1 MAVDG
6 VAMRSDAVLV
16 VIDEQERLTA
26 AMGRREPVL
35 KATERLLRV
44 AALVR
49 APVIVTRQYPK
60 GLGDTDIALG
70 EAIVEA
76 KSAGVLAGV
85 IDKVAF
91 DCFGEPAFVKAVRDT
106 GRRQL
111 VFAGMETHVCIV
123 QTALAALREGLD
135 VHVIADAC
143 CSRDDANHELA
154 LGRLR
159 RAGAVVS
166 TSESAMYELV
176 GEAGTEE
183 FRSLLRI
190 VKGQPP
196 GRSQDAGGVLPKRSA
211 RGESASGA

>member
-6 VAMRSDAVLV
+6 VAVRSDAVLV

-26 AMGRREPVL
+26 AMARGERVL

-49 APVIVTRQYPK
+49 VPVIVTRQYPK
-60 GLGDTDIALG
+60 GLGDTDVGLA
-70 EAIVEA
+70 EAIVETER
-76 KSAGVLAGV
+76 AGVLAGV
-85 IDKVAF
+85 VDKVAF
-91 DCFGEPAFVKAVRDT
+91 DCFGEPAFVEAVRGT

-111 VFAGMETHVCIV
+111 VFAGMETHVCIL
-123 QTALAALREGLD
+123 QTALAALRSGLD

-143 CSRDDANHELA
+143 CSRDDTNHELA
-154 LGRLR
+154 LGRLS

-166 TSESAMYELV
+166 TSESVAYELV
-176 GEAGTEE
+176 GEAGTDE

-190 VKGQPP
+190 VKG
-196 GRSQDAGGVLPKRSA
+196 
-211 RGESASGA
+211 